1 MILSEFQK
9 NAIEAIEAGYHV
21 LITAHTGSGKTLPAE
36 HAIKYFTSKGKNVIY
51 TSPIKALS
59 NQKFNEFTNKFPS
72 LSVGIFTGDNK
83 HNPKANVLIMTT
95 EILQNK
101 LLNPS
106 ASHLDFDLNDLGC
119 VIFDEVHYIDD
130 EERGTVWEQS
140 IILLPKEVQIV
151 MLSATIGDK
160 EQFAGWIERIKEKKV
175 VICSTNKRVVPLSY
189 YQYFTTTQ
197 KSIELAKPPFKAL
210 LENKNDTLVECLTD
224 TNIEQ
229 TKKCLTYLTN
239 QNIRVSRKQVLNQLC
254 FTLREKEMFPCL
266 CFVFSRKQV
275 EEMAK
280 EITTPL
286 FETGEKDYE
295 IEPICRQLL
304 VSRVK
309 NWKEYVML
317 PEYKF
322 YLDLLHKGIGV
333 HHAGMLPIF
342 REMIEI
348 LYDKKYIQLLFATET
363 FAIGLN
369 MPTKTVCFSSLY
381 KHDGYSQRLLHPHE
395 FIQMSGRAGRRN
407 IDTIGHVI
415 LLTNLYDP
423 PETSAYNKLLNSGPK
438 ILKSKFKISYSLL
451 LHNTHKEELIEF
463 VNKSLMTKDIMNQ
476 ITCSEN
482 RIRDCEMEMEKEMEN
497 SINKEV
503 CIAYKS
509 YKEQIPFLKNSKK
522 SQTYNLIKKIE
533 MEVPNIQKQMDTFER
548 ILILEKEVET
558 NRINKEYAEQYI
570 STQISNIHTIL
581 NENGFFDEKNIAKS
595 INEIHPLV
603 FTDLLIH
610 LDWFDKYSTGDLF
623 SILSCFYDVKVQD
636 EYKLFKPMFLKE
648 EIKYINDRIYY
659 YMDKET
665 EYGLSGYTQE
675 CVQYDMM
682 EYIQGWMNCA
692 DEVSSLSLLER
703 LKKEKNVFSGDFI
716 KCCLKLVN
724 VAREIDSFSDLHL
737 GLRQKLREG
746 SDLLLKFICTNE
758 SLYL

>member
-9 NAIEAIEAGYHV
+9 NAIEAIESGHHV

-36 HAIKYFTSKGKNVIY
+36 HAIKYFTEKGKNVIY

-140 IILLPKEVQIV
+140 IILLPKDVQMV

-175 VICSTNKRVVPLSY
+175 VICTTDKRVVPLVY
-189 YQYFTTTQ
+189 YQYFTTHQ
-197 KSIELAKPPFKAL
+197 KSLDLAKPPFKAL
-210 LENKNDTLVECLTD
+210 LEKKNDVLIKITD
-224 TNIEQ
+224 IEIEQ
-229 TKKCLTYLTN
+229 NKKCLTYLSN

-266 CFVFSRKQV
+266 CFVFSRRQV

-286 FETGEKDYE
+286 FETGEKEYE

-309 NWKEYVML
+309 NWKEYIML
-317 PEYKF
+317 PEYSF
-322 YLDLLHKGIGV
+322 YLDLLHKGIGI

-415 LLTNLYDP
+415 ILTNLFDA
-423 PETSAYNKLLNSGPK
+423 PETSVYHKLLYSPPK
-438 ILKSKFKISYSLL
+438 ILKSKFKIGYSLL
-451 LHNTHKEELIEF
+451 LHNKNTEELIEF
-463 VNKSLMTKDIMNQ
+463 ANKSLMSKDILNQ
-476 ITCSEN
+476 ISYSNLKIDEITTSLKGYNVDKDFCALYQS
-482 RIRDCEMEMEKEMEN
+482 
-497 SINKEV
+497 
-503 CIAYKS
+503 YKS
-509 YKEQIPFLKNSKK
+509 QLPSLKNSKK
-522 SQTYNLIKKIE
+522 TQMNQLIKQLEIDIPMIKSQMEHYETVLKLEEDIE
-533 MEVPNIQKQMDTFER
+533 INKKHKQSAENFYSSQITSIHK
-548 ILILEKEVET
+548 ILI
-558 NRINKEYAEQYI
+558 
-570 STQISNIHTIL
+570 
-581 NENGFFDEKNIAKS
+581 ENGFFEEKNVAKS

-603 FTDLLIH
+603 FTDLLFH
-610 LDWFDKYSTGDLF
+610 LNWFNNYSTSEIF
-623 SILSCFYDVKVQD
+623 SILSCFYDLKVQD
-636 EYKLFKPMFLKE
+636 EYKLFNPNTLKE
-648 EIKYINDRIYY
+648 ETDFINKRLNY
-659 YMDKET
+659 YMDKEY
-665 EYGLSGYTQE
+665 EYVLSIYSQE
-675 CVQYDMM
+675 CIQYDMM
-682 EYIQGWMNCA
+682 EYIQGWMKCD
-692 DEVSSLSLLER
+692 DEPSSLSLLEK
-703 LKKEKNVFSGDFI
+703 LKREKNIFSGDFI

-724 VAREIDSFSDLHL
+724 VAREIDSISDLHL

-746 SDLLLKFICTNE
+746 SDLLMKFICTNE

>member
-9 NAIEAIEAGYHV
+9 NAIEAIEAGHHV

-36 HAIKYFTSKGKNVIY
+36 HAINYFTSKGKNVIY

-106 ASHLDFDLNDLGC
+106 ASHIDFDLNDLGC

-189 YQYFTTTQ
+189 YQYFTTNQ
-197 KSIELAKPPFKAL
+197 KTIDLAKPPFKAL
-210 LENKNDTLVECLTD
+210 LEQNNNKLVDYLTD
-224 TNIEQ
+224 RNIEQ
-229 TKKCLTYLTN
+229 NKKCLTYLTN
-239 QNIRVSRKQVLNQLC
+239 QNIRVSRKHVLNQLC

-317 PEYKF
+317 PEYSF
-322 YLDLLHKGIGV
+322 YLDLLHKGIGI

-381 KHDGYSQRLLHPHE
+381 KHDGYSQRLLYPHE

-415 LLTNLYDP
+415 LLTNLFDP
-423 PETSAYNKLLNSGPK
+423 PETSAYNKLLNSPPK
-438 ILKSKFKISYSLL
+438 ILKSKFKIGYSLL
-451 LHNTHKEELIEF
+451 LHNTNKEELIEF
-463 VNKSLMTKDIMNQ
+463 ANKSLMSKDIINQ
-476 ITCSEN
+476 ITYSEN
-482 RIRDCEMEMEKEMEN
+482 RIMECMKEMEQY
-497 SINKEV
+497 SINTEI
-503 CIAYKS
+503 CSLYKS
-509 YKEQIPFLKNSKK
+509 YKEQLHFLKNSKK
-522 SQTYNLIKKIE
+522 TQIYDLIKRLE
-533 MEVPNIQKQMDTFER
+533 LDVPNIQTQMDGFER
-548 ILILEKEVET
+548 VLILEKEVET
-558 NRINKEYAEQYI
+558 NKHNKEYAEKYI
-570 STQISNIHTIL
+570 LSQINCIYSIL
-581 NENGFFDEKNIAKS
+581 NENGFFEEKNIAKS

-610 LDWFDKYSTGDLF
+610 LDWFDNYSTSDIF

-636 EYKLFKPMFLKE
+636 DYKLFKPVLLKE
-648 EIKYINDRIYY
+648 EIQFINERIHY
-659 YMDKET
+659 YMDKEYN
-665 EYGLSGYTQE
+665 YGLSSYTQE
-675 CVQYDMM
+675 CIQYDMM
-682 EYIQGWMNCA
+682 EYIQGWLKCH
-692 DEVSSLSLLER
+692 DEPSTLSLLEM
-703 LKKEKNVFSGDFI
+703 LKKEKNIFSGDFI

-724 VAREIDSFSDLHL
+724 VAREIDSLSDLHL
-737 GLRQKLREG
+737 GLRKKLREG

>member
-9 NAIEAIEAGYHV
+9 NAIEAIEAGHHV

-83 HNPKANVLIMTT
+83 HNPKADVLIMTT

-101 LLNPS
+101 LLNPT

-160 EQFAGWIERIKEKKV
+160 EQFAGWIERIKEKRV
-175 VICSTNKRVVPLSY
+175 VICSTNNRVVPLSY

-210 LENKNDTLVECLTD
+210 LEKNNDKLVDNLTD
-224 TNIEQ
+224 HNIEQ

-407 IDTIGHVI
+407 IDKIGHVV
-415 LLTNLYDP
+415 LLTNLFEP

-451 LHNTHKEELIEF
+451 LHNTNKEELIEF
-463 VNKSLMTKDIMNQ
+463 ANKSLMSKDIINQ
-476 ITCSEN
+476 ITYCEN
-482 RIRDCEMEMEKEMEN
+482 RVKECEKEIEKEMEN

-509 YKEQIPFLKNSKK
+509 YKDQLIFLKNSKK
-522 SQTYNLIKKIE
+522 SQMYNLVKKIE
-533 MEVPNIQKQMDTFER
+533 MDVPNIQKQMDTFEK

-558 NRINKEYAEQYI
+558 NRGNKEYAEQYV
-570 STQISNIHTIL
+570 SSQINCIHSIL
-581 NENGFFDEKNIAKS
+581 NENGFFEEKNIAKS

-603 FTDLLIH
+603 FTDLLIK
-610 LDWFDKYSTGDLF
+610 LDWFDKYSTSELF

-636 EYKLFKPMFLKE
+636 DYKLFNPNAFKE
-648 EIKYINDRIYY
+648 EILFINERIHY
-659 YMDKET
+659 YMDKELQ
-665 EYGLSGYTQE
+665 YGLSSYTQE
-675 CVQYDMM
+675 CIQYDMM
-682 EYIQGWMNCA
+682 EYIKGWMSCD
-692 DEVSSLSLLER
+692 DETSSLCLLER
-703 LKKEKNVFSGDFI
+703 LKKEKNIFSGDFI

-724 VAREIDSFSDLHL
+724 VAREIDSVSDLHL

>member
-9 NAIEAIEAGYHV
+9 NAIEAIEEGHHV

-36 HAIKYFTSKGKNVIY
+36 HAIKYFTAKGKNVIY

-59 NQKFNEFTNKFPS
+59 NQKFNEFTLKFPS

-175 VICSTNKRVVPLSY
+175 VICTTDKRVVPLVY
-189 YQYFTTTQ
+189 YQYFTTHQ
-197 KSIELAKPPFKAL
+197 KSLELAKPPFKAL
-210 LENKNDTLVECLTD
+210 LEEKNDVLIKITETE
-224 TNIEQ
+224 IEKN
-229 TKKCLTYLTN
+229 KKCLTYLTN
-239 QNIRVSRKQVLNQLC
+239 QNIKVSRKQVLNQLC

-266 CFVFSRKQV
+266 CFVFSRRQV
-275 EEMAK
+275 EEMAR

-286 FETGEKDYE
+286 FELGEKDYE

-317 PEYKF
+317 PEYSF
-322 YLDLLHKGIGV
+322 YLDLLHKGIGI

-381 KHDGYSQRLLHPHE
+381 KHDGFSQRLLHPHE

-415 LLTNLYDP
+415 LLTNLFTP
-423 PETSAYNKLLNSGPK
+423 PETSDYHKLLYSPPK
-438 ILKSKFKISYSLL
+438 ILKSKFKIGYSLL
-451 LHNTHKEELIEF
+451 LHNKNTEELIEF
-463 VNKSLMTKDIMNQ
+463 ANKSLMSKDIINQ
-476 ITCSEN
+476 INTSSK
-482 RIRDCEMEMEKEMEN
+482 RIDECTEELQKYKIDREA
-497 SINKEV
+497 
-503 CIAYKS
+503 CILYQS
-509 YKEQIPFLKNSKK
+509 YKDQLPSLKNSKK
-522 SQTYNLIKKIE
+522 SQMNQLIKDFE
-533 MEVPNIQKQMDTFER
+533 SVYPNIKTDIIQFIKVLELEREIEKNKQ
-548 ILILEKEVET
+548 
-558 NRINKEYAEQYI
+558 NKEYAENYV
-570 STQISNIHTIL
+570 SRQINSIYKLL
-581 NENGFFDEKNIAKS
+581 NENGFFEEKNIAKS
-595 INEIHPLV
+595 VNEIHPLV
-603 FTDLLIH
+603 FTDLLFH
-610 LDWFDKYSTGDLF
+610 FNWFENYTTHDIFSMLST
-623 SILSCFYDVKVQD
+623 FYDIKVQD
-636 EYKLFKPMFLKE
+636 EYKLYHPLFLRE
-648 EIKYINDRIYY
+648 EIAFVNKRLNYY
-659 YMDKET
+659 TEREY
-665 EYGLSGYTQE
+665 EYGLSSYTQE
-675 CVQYDMM
+675 CIQYDMM
-682 EYIQGWMNCA
+682 EYIQGWMNCQ
-692 DEVSSLSLLER
+692 DEQSSITLLNK
-703 LKKEKNVFSGDFI
+703 LKNEKNVFSGDFI

-724 VAREIDSFSDLHL
+724 VAREIDSFCEMHPDLSKK
-737 GLRQKLREG
+737 LRQG
-746 SDLLLKFICTNE
+746 SAQLMKFICTNE

>member
-9 NAIEAIEAGYHV
+9 NAIDAIEAGHHV

-36 HAIKYFTSKGKNVIY
+36 HAIKYFTEKGKSVIY

-59 NQKFNEFTNKFPS
+59 NQKFNEFTLKFPS

-130 EERGTVWEQS
+130 DERGTVWEQS

-175 VICSTNKRVVPLSY
+175 VICTTDKRVVPLVY

-197 KSIELAKPPFKAL
+197 KSMELSKPPFKAL
-210 LENKNDTLVECLTD
+210 LEQKNDTLVKITEQT
-224 TNIEQ
+224 IEQ
-229 TKKCLTYLTN
+229 NKKCLTYLTN

-266 CFVFSRKQV
+266 CFVFSRRQV
-275 EEMAK
+275 EEMAR

-286 FETGEKDYE
+286 FENGEKDYE

-309 NWKEYVML
+309 NWKEYIML
-317 PEYKF
+317 PEYSF
-322 YLDLLHKGIGV
+322 YLDLLHKGIGI

-415 LLTNLYDP
+415 LLTNLFTP
-423 PETSAYNKLLNSGPK
+423 PETSDYNKLLYSPPK
-438 ILKSKFKISYSLL
+438 ILKSKFKIGYSLL
-451 LHNTHKEELIEF
+451 LHNKNIDELVEF
-463 VNKSLMTKDIMNQ
+463 ANKSLMSKDIINDVSYSNSKISE
-476 ITCSEN
+476 ITESLKGYDVDKDMCTL
-482 RIRDCEMEMEKEMEN
+482 
-497 SINKEV
+497 
-503 CIAYKS
+503 YQS
-509 YKEQIPFLKNSKK
+509 YKEQLPSLKNSKK
-522 SQTYNLIKKIE
+522 TQMNQMIKELEIVNPMIKFE
-533 MEVPNIQKQMDTFER
+533 MENYTKVLE
-548 ILILEKEVET
+548 LEKELS
-558 NRINKEYAEQYI
+558 INTKHKECAENYV
-570 STQISNIHTIL
+570 SSQINCIYSIL
-581 NENGFFDEKNIAKS
+581 NENDFFGEKNIAKS

-603 FTDLLIH
+603 FTDLLFH
-610 LDWFDKYSTGDLF
+610 LNWFENYSTPEIF
-623 SILSCFYDVKVQD
+623 SILSCFYEVKVQD
-636 EYKLFKPMFLKE
+636 DYKLFNPTFFKD
-648 EIKYINDRIYY
+648 EIEFINKRLNY
-659 YMDKET
+659 YMDKEY
-665 EYGLSGYTQE
+665 EYVLSIYKQE
-675 CVQYDMM
+675 CIQYDMM
-682 EYIQGWMNCA
+682 EYIQVWMKCH
-692 DEVSSLSLLER
+692 DEQTSISLLNR
-703 LKKEKNVFSGDFI
+703 LKNEKNIFSGDFI

-724 VAREIDSFSDLHL
+724 VAREIDSVCDMHPDLS
-737 GLRQKLREG
+737 QKLRQG
-746 SDLLLKFICTNE
+746 SSQLMKFICTNE